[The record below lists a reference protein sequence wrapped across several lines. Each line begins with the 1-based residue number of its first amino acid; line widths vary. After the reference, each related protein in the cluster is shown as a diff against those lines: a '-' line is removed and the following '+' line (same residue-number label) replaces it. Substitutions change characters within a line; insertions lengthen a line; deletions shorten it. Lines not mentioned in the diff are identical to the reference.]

1 MFQHDPIPC
10 VAEGCDDSHAH
21 HVSWCGSQVSSANIV
36 ALLEAASAA
45 PRDRSASSGNGSG
58 STVAGWQ
65 AGDAASSTRG
75 GASLL
80 TADDFV
86 NTRRAGRLALSLVN
100 GLSAWFYRRFP
111 RLHPDAVRPALLEGF
126 VRISSFR
133 QDLAACSQY

>member
-1 MFQHDPIPC
+1 MP
-10 VAEGCDDSHAH
+10 EKTLAH
-21 HVSWCGSQVSSANIV
+21 CAGLIGRHFDCRVGARFLQVSSANIV

-45 PRDRSASSGNGSG
+45 PRDRSVSSDNGSG

-86 NTRRAGRLALSLVN
+86 NTRRALC
-100 GLSAWFYRRFP
+100 
-111 RLHPDAVRPALLEGF
+111 PASTLG
-126 VRISSFR
+126 
-133 QDLAACSQY
+133 Q